1 MKGTWNFSTIFETF
15 SESIFFFSKLKK
27 KFPKEKKNRIT
38 FVDIKRQ
45 KKKNLIHYIMNFAH
59 QNSEKFLSFHFLHRV
74 TLNLF

>member
-27 KFPKEKKNRIT
+27 KFPKEKKKIESHLW
-38 FVDIKRQ
+38 ISKG
-45 KKKNLIHYIMNFAH
+45 KKKLIHYIMNFAH